1 MGLGPPVCMKCR
13 VLYEFKHSYGWE
25 CPICKT
31 NDPEH
36 KGLFECGISEED
48 LENNLKFYNFVKGK
62 SNEDQGSKH

>member
-1 MGLGPPVCMKCR
+1 MKCR

-31 NDPEH
+31 NDPDH

-62 SNEDQGSKH
+62 SNEDQGSER